1 VAPLL
6 EVAGLDVR
14 YGSAQVL
21 FGVDLEV
28 SQGQTVGLLGAN
40 GAGKSTLLKAI
51 SGLLRPSAGRIALD
65 GRDLAGRPPHEI
77 LAAGISQAAEGRR
90 IFRTQSV
97 LANLQLG
104 GYGVGLRGAAL
115 EAELERVYQLFPV
128 LHRKRA
134 DPASLLSGGE
144 QQMLAV
150 AQAMLARPRLL
161 LLDEPSLGLAP
172 IAIWNL
178 VDRLRELREGG
189 LSVLLVEQ
197 QVAIAEALCDRV
209 SFLRSGRIVLSGV
222 PPAELDT
229 EQVRAAYV

>member
-1 VAPLL
+1 VALL
-6 EVAGLDVR
+6 EISGLDVR

-21 FGVDLEV
+21 FDVDLDV
-28 SQGQTVGLLGAN
+28 RQGEMVGLLGAN

-51 SGLLRPSAGRIALD
+51 SGLLKPVSGRVVLD
-65 GRDLAGRPPHEI
+65 GRDLAGRPPHEV

-90 IFRTQSV
+90 IFRSQTV

-104 GYGVGLRGAAL
+104 GYGRGLRGTAL
-115 EAELERVYQLFPV
+115 EAELERVYQLFPI
-128 LHRKRA
+128 LKQKAA
-134 DPASLLSGGE
+134 DSASLLSGGE

-150 AQAMLARPRLL
+150 AQAMLAGPRLL

-178 VDRLRELREGG
+178 VDRLRELKEAG

-197 QVAIAEALCDRV
+197 QVAVAEALCDRL
-209 SFLRSGRIVLSGV
+209 SFLRNGRIVISGV
-222 PPAELDT
+222 RPSELDT
-229 EQVRAAYV
+229 EAVRAAYV